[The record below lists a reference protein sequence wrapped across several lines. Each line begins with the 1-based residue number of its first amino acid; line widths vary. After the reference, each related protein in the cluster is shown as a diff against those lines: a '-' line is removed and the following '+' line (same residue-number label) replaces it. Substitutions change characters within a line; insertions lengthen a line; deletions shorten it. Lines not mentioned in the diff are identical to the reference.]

1 MEPYR
6 NPKPRA
12 KAKDPF
18 AAAKAAADALIGWI
32 GGQPFSADNNFTV
45 AVMSATVLV
54 VSKVGGLSAGGRRSK
69 DGPGQKIMDHL
80 KGNRA
85 YRGYQVYAAGPFTP
99 DNQSN
104 HAEMCILAACGVRNV
119 KYIRCTSANC
129 GFCKD
134 ALEAYG
140 LRDVNANAKSKI
152 EGASQVAWCDPFMPV
167 AYGTAVKEN
176 ALDAQRKELKKIIK
190 MAADGTRVTALDI
203 KEGKYLVSRPKAGNL
218 TLMDPNVKARNAAAD
233 STAEKTGKIRKMAK
247 PLTVSDDEVPFTANK
262 RRKLVSA
269 PSSDDS
275 GDDSERARDSDM
287 SSDSGDEEGAEDRE
301 LSSSED
307 GESSDESSGKEEKVP
322 LKRASPHKKAA
333 ARKKTANRKKVAKRR
348 KSSHI

>member
-12 KAKDPF
+12 KVIDPY
-18 AAAKAAADALIGWI
+18 AAAKAAANALIEWI
-32 GGQPFSADNNFTV
+32 GKQDFSADNNFTV
-45 AVMSATVLV
+45 AVTGVAKLAL
-54 VSKVGGLSAGGRRSK
+54 SKVGGLSAGGRRSK

-80 KGNRA
+80 KANRM
-85 YRGYQVYAAGPFTP
+85 YRGFQVYAAGKFTP

-119 KYIRCTSANC
+119 KYIRCTSPNC

-140 LRDVNANAKSKI
+140 LGEVNANAKSKI
-152 EGASQVAWCDPFMPV
+152 EGASQVGWCDPFMPV
-167 AYGTAVKEN
+167 AYGTAAKKST
-176 ALDAQRKELKKIIK
+176 LAQQRAELKKIIK
-190 MAADGTRVTALDI
+190 MKADGRSVTARDI
-203 KEGKYLVSRPKAGNL
+203 KEGMYLSTRPSPGNL
-218 TLMDPNVKARNAAAD
+218 TLMDLNVKASGAAAD
-233 STAEKTGKIRKMAK
+233 SDAKKTGKIRKMAK
-247 PLTVSDDEVPFTANK
+247 PLAVSDDEVPFTANK

-275 GDDSERARDSDM
+275 GDDSESSRDSDM
-287 SSDSGDEEGAEDRE
+287 SGDSSDEEEAEDRE

-307 GESSDESSGKEEKVP
+307 GESSDESSGKEEKVSP
-322 LKRASPHKKAA
+322 KRASPRKKAA
-333 ARKKTANRKKVAKRR
+333 ARKKTAARKKAVKRR